1 MGDHTAQGTDSS
13 LNETK
18 APPKRSR
25 RTRARVN
32 YSKNDFDFTNLTL
45 RQDSHVSDT
54 SPNESHFRQKKRPDN
69 KDFDGLSPVAHAVG
83 EVSPDQ
89 TRLAGKRPKVSMKVV
104 DPSEF
109 SNLTGEDRTQEESSQ
124 GVEEDS
130 MELTKMI
137 PRRKRLEKK
146 NVDTAEFSNISVGVE
161 ASESEQTLL
170 KQLHVSSVEEVQT
183 SETVFEGSMEETRVQ
198 PRRRTRKTAEI
209 DAAEFTNISCHV
221 DQSKIGTD
229 SQMEVEE
236 TLIAA
241 GGEETIHG
249 GSMEETRVER
259 RIRKQP
265 KDVAV
270 DVADF
275 TDITVSAV
283 KRGETILGTN
293 SVNGVGDEEMVEEQT
308 ARLLAPETG
317 AEEISGILGVN
328 LEASDGVEGAQ
339 LVTSE
344 TFAEKEESRRLAE
357 RAARAARNPEI
368 ATVARSPCLS
378 NIGEESEEG
387 GHGSRQQSRAT
398 SRPPSAEMVLLPPD
412 RSVAEATAMSPGMN
426 AALRHARRSIYEAGQ
441 PEAPLEGTLSLGD
454 SRMDPAGES
463 TRLGGARSPQEELSG
478 KSFNPTFA
486 PLINSPAGAQAR
498 LSESSI
504 RRTEVLEERRHG
516 RSSQEGNGGQTLFNS
531 KGVVERAKSEV
542 SN

>member
-32 YSKNDFDFTNLTL
+32 YSQNDFDFTNLTL

-109 SNLTGEDRTQEESSQ
+109 SNLSGEDRTQEQSSQ

-170 KQLHVSSVEEVQT
+170 KQQHVSSVEEVQT
-183 SETVFEGSMEETRVQ
+183 SETIYEGSMEETRVQ

-236 TLIAA
+236 TLIAV
-241 GGEETIHG
+241 GGTI
-249 GSMEETRVER
+249 
-259 RIRKQP
+259 P
-265 KDVAV
+265 
-270 DVADF
+270 
-275 TDITVSAV
+275 
-283 KRGETILGTN
+283 
-293 SVNGVGDEEMVEEQT
+293 
-308 ARLLAPETG
+308 
-317 AEEISGILGVN
+317 GILVMIF
-328 LEASDGVEGAQ
+328 S
-339 LVTSE
+339 
-344 TFAEKEESRRLAE
+344 FW
-357 RAARAARNPEI
+357 
-368 ATVARSPCLS
+368 PCL
-378 NIGEESEEG
+378 
-387 GHGSRQQSRAT
+387 
-398 SRPPSAEMVLLPPD
+398 M
-412 RSVAEATAMSPGMN
+412 
-426 AALRHARRSIYEAGQ
+426 
-441 PEAPLEGTLSLGD
+441 
-454 SRMDPAGES
+454 
-463 TRLGGARSPQEELSG
+463 
-478 KSFNPTFA
+478 
-486 PLINSPAGAQAR
+486 
-498 LSESSI
+498 
-504 RRTEVLEERRHG
+504 
-516 RSSQEGNGGQTLFNS
+516 
-531 KGVVERAKSEV
+531 
-542 SN
+542 